1 MEIVTLKV
9 FDNPMEAH
17 LLKTK
22 LESEGI
28 HCFLQDENIV
38 SLNPLY
44 NYAVG
49 GIKLNIRFADLEM
62 ANQIIQ
68 EIENAPSLDHHDQEI
83 RCPECGSTDLYTN
96 FKSMKGTKGLF
107 SAVISFLMG
116 VFPVYYKNV
125 YKCKNCENE
134 FKVDVS

>member
-9 FDNPMEAH
+9 FDNPIEAH

-28 HCFLQDENIV
+28 HSFLQDENIV

-49 GIKLNIRFADLEM
+49 GIKLNIRSADLEM

-68 EIENAPSLDHHDQEI
+68 EIENAPSVDDHDQEI
-83 RCPECGSTDLYTN
+83 HCPACDSTDLYTN

-107 SAVISFLMG
+107 SAIISLFMG

-125 YKCKNCENE
+125 YKCKNCEKE
-134 FKVDVS
+134 FKVDVP

>member
-28 HCFLQDENIV
+28 RCFLQDENIV

-68 EIENAPSLDHHDQEI
+68 EIENAPSLDDHDQEI

-107 SAVISFLMG
+107 SAIVSFLMG